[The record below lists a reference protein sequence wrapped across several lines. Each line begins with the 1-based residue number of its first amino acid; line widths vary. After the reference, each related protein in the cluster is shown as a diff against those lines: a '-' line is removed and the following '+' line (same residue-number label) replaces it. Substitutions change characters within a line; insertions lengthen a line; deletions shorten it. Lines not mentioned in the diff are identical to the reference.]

1 MSNVISRRKFLTT
14 SGLSLLNMALAPRLV
29 LGQSASIRGGAG
41 KNLVFVN
48 LYGGLDGLFA
58 FPYLSGAISDR
69 LSTTL
74 RPSLSIPQNSI
85 LTAVGQNGKANK
97 LGLHPSFAPLF
108 NMAASRCALI
118 EGYGIP
124 GDPGR
129 SHDTCQVLMSL
140 GASSRPAGGDMVGF
154 LARLMDLL
162 NWESFQYWALL
173 TENPS
178 DTNTRKRAPMIVS
191 NVDEFSLPPLGWE
204 RGVDRDFA
212 EEIARELK
220 SRSPAGNE
228 REVLFS
234 ESVNRVRES
243 VAQVQTQIA
252 SQSVGK
258 NQRGDYSESQLGRS
272 LKDAAKI
279 IKSKVLSGG
288 VGLSGKDL
296 LILAGQG
303 GFDTHADQ
311 ANLGN
316 DDNLPSLLTDLA
328 NNFAVFYQD
337 LETMAALN
345 DTVIVAYSEFGRTV
359 RQNGRA
365 GEQRAGSDHGH
376 GSNTLVF
383 GGPVI
388 GGVYGVPPTMN
399 ELLDE
404 DYNAL
409 LAKVDFRDIFS
420 EIFRWM
426 GVEPTQVFNDA
437 GYSPQRLGFLQI

>member
-1 MSNVISRRKFLTT
+1 MSKLISRRKFVGY

-29 LGQSASIRGGAG
+29 LGQSLSTKGGTG

-69 LSTTL
+69 LSSSL
-74 RPSLSIPQNSI
+74 RPTLSITPSSI
-85 LTAVGQNGKANK
+85 LEAVGQGGKANK
-97 LGLHPSFAPLF
+97 VGLHPAFSPLF
-108 NMAASRCALI
+108 NIAASRCAVI

-140 GASSRPAGGDMVGF
+140 GTPSRPAGGDMVGF

-212 EEIARELK
+212 EEIARELR
-220 SRSPAGNE
+220 SRAATGNE

-234 ESVNRVRES
+234 ESVSRVRES

-252 SQSVGK
+252 NQSVGK

-279 IKSKVLSGG
+279 IKSKGISGSI
-288 VGLSGKDL
+288 GLSGKDL
-296 LILAGQG
+296 LILAGQS

-311 ANLGN
+311 ANLSN
-316 DDNLPSLLTDLA
+316 DDNLPSLLTDMA

-359 RQNGRA
+359 RQNSRA
-365 GEQRAGSDHGH
+365 GESRAGSDHGH

-383 GGPVI
+383 GGPIV
-388 GGVYGVPPTMN
+388 GGVYGAPPTIN

-409 LAKVDFRDIFS
+409 LPKVDFRDIFS
-420 EIFRWM
+420 EIFRWL
-426 GVEPTQVFNDA
+426 GVEPTQVFNDPS
-437 GYSPQRLGFLQI
+437 YSPQRLGFLSI